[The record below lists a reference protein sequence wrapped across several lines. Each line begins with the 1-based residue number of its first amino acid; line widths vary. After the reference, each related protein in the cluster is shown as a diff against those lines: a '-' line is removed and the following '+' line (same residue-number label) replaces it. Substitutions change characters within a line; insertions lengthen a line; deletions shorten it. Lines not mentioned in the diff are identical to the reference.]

1 MEEAEHRAEVD
12 GQVRAS
18 IKSDF
23 LFDSIVKAEDVQ
35 VNEIELTEYLIR
47 MSQRYGMGPE
57 QFAQELQKAG
67 QISQVVAE
75 VTRAKA
81 LASVLARISVVD
93 KSGNKV
99 ELEALRPAE
108 PAEVK
113 AADEAVASD
122 AE

>member
-1 MEEAEHRAEVD
+1 
-12 GQVRAS
+12 
-18 IKSDF
+18 
-23 LFDSIVKAEDVQ
+23 
-35 VNEIELTEYLIR
+35 

-81 LASVLARISVVD
+81 LASVLARITVLD
-93 KSGNKV
+93 ASGNKV

-108 PAEVK
+108 PAEVQ